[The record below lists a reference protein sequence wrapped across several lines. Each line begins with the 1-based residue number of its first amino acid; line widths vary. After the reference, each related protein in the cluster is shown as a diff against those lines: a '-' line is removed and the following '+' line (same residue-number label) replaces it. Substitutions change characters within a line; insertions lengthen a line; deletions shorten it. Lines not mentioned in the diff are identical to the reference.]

1 MAQVMRSQLTTAG
14 GVESRNS
21 WAVGN
26 RCVPPVGEGC
36 AARGVALGA
45 PVAVERGAVVVGAV
59 GGAATRRSPEA
70 EGCGAA
76 RAIIIRPTQGA
87 NGIQE
92 RLTG

>member
-26 RCVPPVGEGC
+26 RCAPPGGVDCG
-36 AARGVALGA
+36 ARGVALGA
-45 PVAVERGAVVVGAV
+45 PVAVERGAVVVGAA
-59 GGAATRRSPEA
+59 GGPPPRRSPEA
-70 EGCGAA
+70 GGCGTAS
-76 RAIIIRPTQGA
+76 AIIIRPTQGA